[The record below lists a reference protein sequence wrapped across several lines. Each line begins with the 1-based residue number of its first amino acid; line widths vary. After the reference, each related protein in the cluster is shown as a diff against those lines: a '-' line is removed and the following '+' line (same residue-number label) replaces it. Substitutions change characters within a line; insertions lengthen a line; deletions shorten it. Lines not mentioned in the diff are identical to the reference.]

1 MNELMRR
8 RPSLRQMS
16 RIARHVAIAFIA
28 FLFVGNLV
36 IIGLHGVA
44 RAEVGI
50 DRVDGVA
57 GVDKL
62 RHVDGKV
69 WAGANPK
76 SYEGLRAAG
85 VTTVVDLR
93 AEDDAREDDALIR
106 SLGLEVLH
114 IPIRDGQIPSQAEVA
129 QFVDIVQ
136 KSPGTVFLHCGAGV
150 GRTGSMS
157 SAYLVAT
164 GQASGGDA
172 LAISLAVGPPSLE
185 QMFYIGSLDG
195 DGDSDRPPAPVVV
208 VSRVLDAPRRIWSTL
223 R

>member
-1 MNELMRR
+1 MMQLMRR
-8 RPSLRQMS
+8 RPLLRQMS
-16 RIARHVAIAFIA
+16 RIARHVAVAFIA
-28 FLFVGNLV
+28 FLLVGNLV

-50 DRVDGVA
+50 DRVDGVG

-69 WAGANPK
+69 WAGANPT
-76 SYEGLRAAG
+76 SYKGLAAAG

-93 AEDDAREDDALIR
+93 AEDDAAEDDPLIR
-106 SLGLEVLH
+106 SLGLEVVH
-114 IPIRDGQIPSQAEVA
+114 IPIRDGQVPSEAEVA
-129 QFVDIVQ
+129 RFVDIVHR
-136 KSPGTVFLHCGAGV
+136 SPGIVFLHCGAGV
-150 GRTGSMS
+150 GRTGSMA

-185 QMFYIGSLDG
+185 QLFYIGSLDG
-195 DGDSDRPPAPVVV
+195 TDGDRPPAPVVV
-208 VSRVLDAPRRIWSTL
+208 VSRVLDAPRRIWSSW